1 MQTTLLANIPSP
13 PQGVWQLGPIPI
25 RAYALCIMAGIVVA
39 LLISLRRYKA
49 RGGNPETI
57 WDAAIVIIP
66 TGIIG
71 GRLYHVITDYDK
83 YFGEG
88 KNPWKAFDIT
98 SGGLGIIGAVALG
111 TLCVWVMMRRKG
123 LPLAPL
129 ADAVAPTVILAQGIG
144 RLGNYFNQELYGAE
158 TNVPWALDI
167 YYRVNEAGEFAPL
180 TGRSTGEVI
189 ASVHPT
195 FLYELIWNVAVFFLL
210 IWIDRRRRLGH
221 GSVFWLY
228 VAGYTLGRFFI
239 ELMRSDE
246 ATLILGLR
254 VNTWMTAI
262 LFIIAVVMFMR
273 TPKGRETP
281 EEVDPDYN
289 APSTAEEDNPEYRVA
304 VEDTREAYEGEVG
317 KRG

>member
-1 MQTTLLANIPSP
+1 M
-13 PQGVWQLGPIPI
+13 
-25 RAYALCIMAGIVVA
+25 
-39 LLISLRRYKA
+39 
-49 RGGNPETI
+49 
-57 WDAAIVIIP
+57 
-66 TGIIG
+66 
-71 GRLYHVITDYDK
+71 
-83 YFGEG
+83 
-88 KNPWKAFDIT
+88 
-98 SGGLGIIGAVALG
+98 
-111 TLCVWVMMRRKG
+111 
-123 LPLAPL
+123 
-129 ADAVAPTVILAQGIG
+129 
-144 RLGNYFNQELYGAE
+144 
-158 TNVPWALDI
+158 
-167 YYRVNEAGEFAPL
+167 
-180 TGRSTGEVI
+180 
-189 ASVHPT
+189 
-195 FLYELIWNVAVFFLL
+195 
-210 IWIDRRRRLGH
+210 
-221 GSVFWLY
+221 FWLY